1 MNHNPIVNSMVL
13 RKLLFIFASTFLA
26 SNLFQGHT
34 QAEEITLEEFR
45 QIPVFHQGRI
55 KPFDSYAKEMLE
67 QVCNT
72 TKGYVKLDMGLYFPA
87 GNPSEDIDHLFPEP
101 EVKWTATEIVLSWL
115 TEPERWEEVPFIYA
129 AHNDVREII
138 DVQVA
143 DLTFKYVSPA
153 ELMESESLK
162 DWLAD
167 QGNADSPSF
176 KLIEKVLGRLDTFRG
191 VSLQADS
198 PLTGS
203 IQIADVGDRKNFC
216 TSVRKIVD
224 LLNEVKPGE
233 QKSLFDRLNDHA
245 QSFSAQG
252 ASGQELAQSIN
263 QSLAYSE
270 LMQIKS
276 AKILGFPLPDADYI
290 QEVTTPE
297 KMAVTEIAK
306 DVRAYCYYTN
316 QLAGNFS
323 SLLDELRN
331 SQFGLSKSQ
340 LDQYQLEFREM
351 STKAHELYLLSL
363 QLQEVL
369 YANRHTM
376 LVIPSSNP
384 YTLAK
389 NRDEGKNA
397 QPWLSLQA
405 VLHDALPSEDEVMKI
420 GLLAPLKE
428 SRITRVRRSWDKLQ
442 DAYVQRNASAFD
454 TAQAD
459 FLESLQTLG
468 EEATDARDA
477 AIGKTLSST
486 NRDPDVMDYTAYP
499 AGAAF
504 QRVQAEIKYNDSKPF
519 QYTAVF
525 SFLALIAFALSFGTN
540 SVKRI
545 AFYSGVTTLMIG
557 LLWTVYGFYL
567 RVTITGWAPVT
578 NMYETIIFVPFIVS
592 LLAAWFLLTP
602 VTLAGIKDSWRLT
615 AAPFLK
621 DIPFLNESRELS
633 TSQQTRFT
641 VQTWHVAGY
650 ISTAARLVLI
660 YFLFYYLTQK
670 PYGDG
675 GRSYFEL
682 TPTDW
687 SSLNRIGV
695 WAVGLVCLILTL
707 WIIPRF
713 IIATCMSPCL
723 IVQDYFHRRVN
734 QETSQKAFDEMHKR
748 RFFGIGGTFM
758 TGIGGL
764 VLLLSNSL
772 PADAQI
778 VSENFSPLQPVLRS
792 NFWLTIHVLTIV
804 ASYGAGGLALG
815 LGTIALGYYIFGKYR
830 LPAGGVAT
838 GAHRPPEQ
846 CATLAQY
853 CYRSIQVAVLLL
865 AVGTILGGLWADV
878 SWGRFWGWDP
888 KEVWALISL
897 LIYLAF
903 LHARFAGWLNNFG
916 MIAGTIAGFSMIM
929 MSWVGVNFGLP
940 LLSDTGSVGL
950 HSYGAGEN
958 ASRAIGS
965 VVLVVIINWA
975 FLGVAW
981 GRYKAGIAGI
991 GKHMESTAATAT
1003 VEAPVTDL
1011 VEDSSTVEDS
1021 DDAAESAETDNSDA
1035 AE

>member
-1 MNHNPIVNSMVL
+1 MTTMHYS
-13 RKLLFIFASTFLA
+13 KLQSGFLSSLLA
-26 SNLFQGHT
+26 MLLCLGNL
-34 QAEEITLEEFR
+34 QADEITLDEFR
-45 QIPVFHQGRI
+45 EIPVFHQGRI

-72 TKGYVKLDMGLYFPA
+72 TKGYIKLDMQLYFPQ
-87 GNPSEDIDHLFPEP
+87 GYEENKDIAHLFPET
-101 EVKWTATEIVLSWL
+101 EVKWTATEIVLSWM
-115 TEPERWEEVPFIYA
+115 TEPERWEKVPFIYA

-138 DVQVA
+138 GVQVA

-153 ELMESESLK
+153 ELKESESLK
-162 DWLAD
+162 NWLAD
-167 QGNADSPSF
+167 QSNADSSEF
-176 KLIEKVLGRLDTFRG
+176 KLIEKVLGRLDTYRG
-191 VSLQADS
+191 VSLQANA
-198 PLTGS
+198 PLTGE
-203 IQIADVGDRKNFC
+203 IRIAEPGDRKNFC
-216 TSVRKIVD
+216 TIVRNIVD
-224 LLNEVKPGE
+224 LLNEVKQGE
-233 QKSLFDRLNDHA
+233 QQSLFDRLNGHA
-245 QSFSAQG
+245 QRFG
-252 ASGQELAQSIN
+252 GQAAEQPGGTSPGQLLARSIN

-276 AKILGFPLPDADYI
+276 AKILGFPLPDQEYI
-290 QEVTTPE
+290 KEITTPE
-297 KMAVTEIAK
+297 KMAVAEIAS

-316 QLAGNFS
+316 ELVSNFTN
-323 SLLDELRN
+323 LLEQLRN
-331 SQFGLSKSQ
+331 SPLGLSKAQ
-340 LDQYQLEFREM
+340 LDEFQVEFREM

-376 LVIPSSNP
+376 LVIPSANP

-389 NRDEGKNA
+389 NRDEGRNS

-405 VLHDALPSEDEVMKI
+405 VLHDALPSEDATMKI
-420 GLLAPLKE
+420 GLLASFDE
-428 SRITRVRRSWDKLQ
+428 SGIQQVRRIWKEVS
-442 DAYVQRNASAFD
+442 DAYTSRNSDAFD
-454 TAQAD
+454 TVEAKL
-459 FLESLQTLG
+459 LEALQDLG
-468 EEATDARDA
+468 ESATTARDA
-477 AIGKTLSST
+477 AISNTLSST
-486 NRDPDVMDYTAYP
+486 NTDPDVMQYTAYP
-499 AGAAF
+499 TGAAF
-504 QRVQAEIKYNDSKPF
+504 NKVKAEIKYNDSKPF

-525 SFLALIAFALSFGTN
+525 SFLALIAFALSFGAD

-545 AFYSGVTTLMIG
+545 AFYSGITTLIIG

-602 VTLAGIKDSWRLT
+602 ITLNGIKDSWRMT

-621 DIPFLNESRELS
+621 DIPFFNEARNL
-633 TSQQTRFT
+633 TDKQTGRFAEAIWT
-641 VQTWHVAGY
+641 KAGY
-650 ISTAARLVLI
+650 INTVLRAALI
-660 YFLFYYLTQK
+660 CLLFYYLTQK

-682 TPTDW
+682 LPSDW
-687 SSLNRIGV
+687 LSINRVGV
-695 WAVGLVCLILTL
+695 WAVGIICLLLTL

-713 IIATCMSPCL
+713 ILASLISPVL
-723 IVQDYFHRRVN
+723 IIQDYFHRRSD
-734 QETSQKAFDEMHKR
+734 ESSARMAFNEMHKR

-815 LGTIALGYYIFGKYR
+815 LGNIALGYYIFGKYR
-830 LPAGGVAT
+830 PPASGAAT
-838 GAHRPPEQ
+838 GRYRPPEQ
-846 CATLAQY
+846 CSSLAQY

-916 MIAGTIAGFSMIM
+916 MVAGTIAGFSMIM

-965 VVLVVIINWA
+965 VALVVVINWA
-975 FLGVAW
+975 FLGLAW

-991 GKHMESTAATAT
+991 GKRIATADQT
-1003 VEAPVTDL
+1003 PDVNL
-1011 VEDSSTVEDS
+1011 
-1021 DDAAESAETDNSDA
+1021 DDAATSEQDN
-1035 AE
+1035 